1 MSSNQVSGHLT
12 DALDVMRSLGHA
24 RSSDGWWQR
33 SNLALKLDLEA
44 AVRPVTPQR
53 MFSFDVCIIY

>member
-44 AVRPVTPQR
+44 AVKTCHA
-53 MFSFDVCIIY
+53 SADVQL